1 MAAIRPCPVS
11 TSRLATSFAPNR
23 FPRRPPIPAMSGLV
37 IYGSYGYTGTLVA
50 EAAVECGL
58 DPVLAGRERRTLE
71 SQAARLG
78 CEFEV
83 VSLDE
88 PKVLDMVLDDA
99 SVVLHCAGPFSR
111 TWEPMVEA
119 CLRTGTH
126 YLDITGE
133 LTVFEAIHDQDDR
146 AEEAGVMLLPGVGFD
161 VVPTDCLA
169 AHLAERLP
177 DADRLELAFRAEN
190 GVSRGTAKT
199 MVEHLDGGGAVRRD
213 GRIEDVPVVH
223 ERRTVDFGWGYD
235 GQHAAAI
242 PWGDVSTAYHTTG
255 IPNVTTYMAMPERAV
270 RMQRMAGLVT
280 PLLSLPPVRTGL
292 QWLIEQTTEGPSA
305 DERASGRSYVWGEA
319 STADGERVVSRLRG
333 PHTYALTVETALAT
347 AKRALDGDA
356 PTGYQTPAG
365 AYGPDLILDVEGVE
379 REDVV

>member
-1 MAAIRPCPVS
+1 
-11 TSRLATSFAPNR
+11 
-23 FPRRPPIPAMSGLV
+23 MSELV
-37 IYGSYGYTGTLVA
+37 IYGSYGYTGTLIA
-50 EAAVECGL
+50 EAAVERGL
-58 DPVLAGRERRTLE
+58 DPVLAGRERRTLV
-71 SQAARLG
+71 SQAARLD

-83 VSLDE
+83 ASLDE
-88 PKVLDMVLDDA
+88 PKVLDMMLDDA
-99 SVVLHCAGPFSR
+99 TAVLNCAGPFSR

-133 LTVFEAIHDQDDR
+133 LTVFEAIHEGDDR

-169 AHLAERLP
+169 ARLAERLP
-177 DADRLELAFRAEN
+177 DAERLELAFRAEN

-199 MVEHLDGGGAVRRD
+199 MVEHLDAGGAVRRD
-213 GRIEDVPVVH
+213 GHVEEVPIAH
-223 ERRTVDFGWGYD
+223 ETRTVDFGWGL
-235 GQHAAAI
+235 GAHHAAAI
-242 PWGDVSTAYHTTG
+242 PWGDVATAYHTTG
-255 IPNVTTYMAMPERAV
+255 IPNVTTYMTMPERAV
-270 RMQRMAGLVT
+270 QLQRAVGLVT

-292 QWLIEQTTEGPSA
+292 QWLIEQTTEGPDA
-305 DERASGRSYVWGEA
+305 NERESGRSYVWGEA
-319 STADGERVVSRLRG
+319 STADGDRVVARLRG

-356 PTGYQTPAG
+356 PVGFQTPAG
-365 AYGPDLILDVEGVE
+365 AYGPDLILDVDGVE

>member
-1 MAAIRPCPVS
+1 
-11 TSRLATSFAPNR
+11 
-23 FPRRPPIPAMSGLV
+23 MSGLL
-37 IYGSYGYTGTLVA
+37 IYGSYGYTGNLIA
-50 EAAVECGL
+50 EAAVERGL

-71 SQAARLG
+71 SQAARLN

-83 VSLDE
+83 ASLEE
-88 PKVLDMVLDDA
+88 PKVLDMVVEDA
-99 SVVLHCAGPFSR
+99 SAVLNCAGPFSR

-119 CLRTGTH
+119 CLHTGTH

-133 LTVFEAIHDQDDR
+133 LTVFEAIYEQDDR
-146 AEEAGVMLLPGVGFD
+146 ATDAGVMLLPGVGFD
-161 VVPTDCLA
+161 VVPTDCIA

-199 MVEHLDGGGAVRRD
+199 MVEHLDGGGAVRRG
-213 GRIEDVPVVH
+213 GRIEDVPFAH
-223 ERRTVDFGWGYD
+223 ESRTVEFGWGLD

-242 PWGDVSTAYHTTG
+242 PWGDVATAYHTTG

-270 RMQRMAGLVT
+270 RMQRLAGLLT

-292 QWLIEQTTEGPSA
+292 QWLIEQTTEGPDA
-305 DERASGRSYVWGEA
+305 DERASGESYVWGEA
-319 STADGERVVSRLRG
+319 STTDGERAVSRLRG

-347 AKRALDGDA
+347 ARRAIDGDA
-356 PTGYQTPAG
+356 PAGYQTPAG

>member
-1 MAAIRPCPVS
+1 
-11 TSRLATSFAPNR
+11 
-23 FPRRPPIPAMSGLV
+23 MSGLV
-37 IYGSYGYTGTLVA
+37 IYGSYGYTGTLIARAAA
-50 EAAVECGL
+50 ERGL

-71 SQAARLG
+71 SQAGRLQ

-83 VSLDE
+83 ASLDE

-99 SVVLHCAGPFSR
+99 TAVLNCAGPFSR

-133 LTVFEAIHDQDDR
+133 LTVFEAIHEQDDR
-146 AEEAGVMLLPGVGFD
+146 AADAGVMLLPGVGFD
-161 VVPTDCLA
+161 VVPTDCVA

-177 DADRLELAFRAEN
+177 EADRLELAVRAEN

-199 MVEHLDGGGAVRRD
+199 MVEHLDAGGAVRRD
-213 GRIEDVPVVH
+213 GRIKDVPVAH
-223 ERRTVDFGWGYD
+223 ESRTVDFGWGLD
-235 GQHAAAI
+235 GQHAVAI

-255 IPNVTTYMAMPERAV
+255 IPNVTVYMQMPRTTAGA
-270 RMQRMAGLVT
+270 QRYAGLVT

-292 QWLIEQTTEGPSA
+292 QWLVEQAMEGPDA
-305 DERASGRSYVWGEA
+305 DERERGKSYVWGEA
-319 STADGERVVSRLRG
+319 RTADGDRAVTRLRG

-347 AKRALDGDA
+347 AGRVLDGDA
-356 PTGYQTPAG
+356 PPGHRTPAS
-365 AYGPDLILDVEGVE
+365 AYGPDLILDVPGVE

>member
-1 MAAIRPCPVS
+1 
-11 TSRLATSFAPNR
+11 
-23 FPRRPPIPAMSGLV
+23 MSGLLV
-37 IYGSYGYTGTLVA
+37 YGSYGYTGNLIA
-50 EAAVECGL
+50 EAATERGL

-71 SQAARLG
+71 SQAARLD

-99 SVVLHCAGPFSR
+99 TAVLNCAGPFSR

-119 CLRTGTH
+119 CLRTDTH

-133 LTVFEAIHDQDDR
+133 LSVFEAVHDRGDR
-146 AEEAGVMLLPGVGFD
+146 AADAGVMLLPGVGFD
-161 VVPTDCLA
+161 VVPTDCIA
-169 AHLAERLP
+169 AHLASRLP

-199 MVEHLDGGGAVRRD
+199 MVEHLDSGGAVRRD
-213 GRIEDVPVVH
+213 GHIEDVPVAH
-223 ERRTVDFGWGYD
+223 ESRTVDFGWGYD
-235 GQHAAAI
+235 AQHAAAI

-255 IPNVTTYMAMPERAV
+255 IPNVTTYMAMPERAGRV
-270 RMQRMAGLVT
+270 QRVAGLVA

-292 QWLIEQTTEGPSA
+292 QWLIEQTTEGPDA
-305 DERASGRSYVWGEA
+305 DDRASGRSYVWGEVQNG
-319 STADGERVVSRLRG
+319 DGDRAVSRLRG

-347 AKRALDGDA
+347 AERALDGDA
-356 PTGYQTPAG
+356 PVGFQTPAG
-365 AYGPDLILDVEGVE
+365 AYGPDLILEVEGVE